1 MSTTPAEVAA
11 AWAPIEAW
19 LQRERPDLAEGLQSA
34 ASKDALDE
42 LGALGVPAE
51 WRALWAQHDGEGPV
65 LLGGWSF
72 LPVTGGVESVLVE
85 RDNLM
90 EMGRHLAEEPPPTVE
105 GPARAVWAHQS
116 WIPFATD
123 YNGSYLCIDLAPT
136 NEGRPGQVL
145 LVDNDERRVVYAGL
159 LEMLDEC
166 RSRMEDGFHPDDE
179 TELDSWTE
187 DPADSAPSVQAP
199 TNLSDTTP
207 TPAPDSTPVPAPM
220 KAAVP
225 TPPAESVAEPE
236 VRGDVELVDGDA
248 RLELVL
254 TGEEQAEGTTAFVRS
269 LDDNIVGVMIPKG
282 GRAGARLRFPGLGGA
297 GHDLLL
303 VVEAVR

>member
-11 AWAPIEAW
+11 AWAPIQAW
-19 LQRERPDLAEGLQSA
+19 LQSERPDLAEGLQPA

-42 LGALGVPAE
+42 LAALGVPAE

-72 LPVTGGVESVLVE
+72 LPVNGGTESVLVE
-85 RDNLM
+85 RDNLL
-90 EMGRHLAEEPPPTVE
+90 EMGRHLAEEPPPTVV
-105 GPARAVWAHQS
+105 GPARAVWAHS
-116 WIPFATD
+116 GWIPFATD
-123 YNGSYLCIDLAPT
+123 YSGCFLCIDLAPT
-136 NEGRPGQVL
+136 HEGRMGQVL
-145 LVDNDERRVVYAGL
+145 LVDDDERRVVYAGL
-159 LEMLDEC
+159 LELLDEC

-179 TELDSWTE
+179 LDLDNWTE
-187 DPADSAPSVQAP
+187 DLADPTQSVRKP
-199 TNLSDTTP
+199 TNLSEQAP
-207 TPAPDSTPVPAPM
+207 TQEPL

-236 VRGDVELVDGDA
+236 VRGAAELIDGVA

-254 TGEEQAEGTTAFVRS
+254 TGVEQAEGTTAFVRS
-269 LDDNIVGVMIPKG
+269 LDDNILGVRIPKG
-282 GRAGARLRFPGLGGA
+282 GCAGARLRFPGLGGA